1 MHILNKKKCL
11 AVAGAIYKFLATGEE
26 TGGAYTLFETIV
38 PPNDPGPP
46 PHIHKNEDEA
56 FYILKGEF
64 IISIGDEVFR
74 AGPGDFAFLPRGIS
88 HSFKSQSGEVSKFLA
103 IVSPSGF
110 EKFFD
115 AVGEPVADD
124 TVLPPP
130 PSEEHIR
137 KIIEQAPKF
146 GIQLI
151 L

>member
-1 MHILNKKKCL
+1 MNILNKNKYV
-11 AVAGAIYKFLATGEE
+11 AVAGAIYKYIATGED
-26 TGGAYTLFETIV
+26 TGGAYTLFETTV

-64 IISIGDEVFR
+64 IISIGDDVFK
-74 AGPGDFAFLPRGIS
+74 AGPGDFAYLPRGIS
-88 HSFKSQSGEVSKFLA
+88 HSFKSQSEEIGKFLA

-115 AVGEPVADD
+115 AVGEPVEND

-130 PSEEHIR
+130 PSEDHIR
-137 KIIEQAPKF
+137 KIINEAPKF

>member
-1 MHILNKKKCL
+1 MHIINKKRCV
-11 AVAGAIYKFLATGEE
+11 AVAGSVYKYLATGED
-26 TGGAYTLFETIV
+26 TGGAYSVFETII
-38 PPNDPGPP
+38 PPRDQGPP

-74 AGPGDFAFLPRGIS
+74 AVPGDFAYLPRGIS
-88 HSFKSQSGEVSKFLA
+88 HSFKSQSDEVGKLLA

-115 AVGEPVADD
+115 AVGEPVADENAI
-124 TVLPPP
+124 PPP